1 MVRVLFSFL
10 TICFFAFCGIFLY
23 FYSSIKLESDNIINY
38 NPPLTTKIY
47 DRNGDLIANVFDKEN
62 RIYVKYDE
70 IPGRVIEALVAI
82 EDTSFFEH
90 EGINVEAIFRA
101 ILKDVKAMKFVE
113 GASTITQQLIKTL
126 VLTSE
131 KKIERKIKEAILAL
145 KIENTLSKEEILER
159 YLMKFISDIS
169 ITV

>member
-23 FYSSIKLESDNIINY
+23 FYSSIKLESNNIINY

-131 KKIERKIKEAILAL
+131 KRLRER
-145 KIENTLSKEEILER
+145 
-159 YLMKFISDIS
+159 
-169 ITV
+169 